1 MNSQSYLQLTR
12 LDGTLEEFHLIID
25 FEPREEANPSGSV
38 ELIKWWPDE
47 PDPALDP
54 DALDLFLE
62 QEDNETLNECIHRVF
77 DQRIAPLI
85 TIPEYKQ

>member
-1 MNSQSYLQLTR
+1 MTSYTYLELTR
-12 LDGTLEEFHLIID
+12 LNGALEEFHLVID
-25 FEPREEANPSGSV
+25 LEPREEANPSGAV
-38 ELIKWWPDE
+38 ELVKWFPDV
-47 PDPALDP
+47 PDPQLSPDSLDQ
-54 DALDLFLE
+54 FLE